1 MPPATPKPGVSL
13 ALNPGLIPA
22 TATRLVSRLANA
34 TNAVSFPRLADATN
48 AVSFPRLVDATN
60 MVGIHQTNQR
70 D

>member
-1 MPPATPKPGVSL
+1 MNNPTGEPIPRGIASL
-13 ALNPGLIPA
+13 IPGLFTA
-22 TATRLVSRLANA
+22 TAPRLVSRLANA

-48 AVSFPRLVDATN
+48 